1 MARTTKPTI
10 RTERMTTFVMAL
22 VMVLITGVLAVANFI
37 GMSES
42 GAFILMEFIG
52 LLGAG
57 VMLLLESNRS
67 LDRLQYYL
75 IPMVVIVLVITVL
88 VAEVVAPTPML
99 LVPGGAIGAG
109 FIGARDGLGSTRSR
123 LLWSICGTV
132 EGAGESIEPTTQS
145 CRTAFSAT
153 RCVNSP
159 TE

>member
-1 MARTTKPTI
+1 
-10 RTERMTTFVMAL
+10 MTTFVMAL

-37 GMSES
+37 DMSES

-75 IPMVVIVLVITVL
+75 IPMVVIVLVITVF
-88 VAEVVAPTPML
+88 VAEVVVPTPML

-109 FIGARDGLGSTRSR
+109 FIGARDGLGYTIRAIVVDMR
-123 LLWSICGTV
+123 D
-132 EGAGESIEPTTQS
+132 
-145 CRTAFSAT
+145 R
-153 RCVNSP
+153 
-159 TE
+159 